1 MFGLNKR
8 EGRVFR
14 FSLFAHGCVVLLCA
28 AIGFLPSC
36 EEEEKVHVFE
46 LASASPFPSDL
57 PTPQAPTPPKVVEP
71 KPTPTKPTPAPTP
84 PKPVVSKPTP
94 PKPKPT
100 PPKVV
105 EPKPTPPKP
114 TPPPPKPVVRKPTP
128 PKPKPKPVPPQ
139 TVSFDQ
145 FRKTHQLPK
154 PSSRKPT
161 PPSRKPVP
169 QIDDSKYS
177 LPAPRLGNTPTR
189 STVSPSV
196 LNAYLSQV
204 QSKMDR
210 IWKRLQASTEL
221 GFGGEARLSF
231 RISSNGTIISAKLSK
246 RSGNKALDDLV
257 LRVGRTVGNVGPPP
271 GGKLDSDLEIPFV
284 VN

>member
-14 FSLFAHGCVVLLCA
+14 FSLFAHGFVALLCA
-28 AIGFLPSC
+28 AFGFLPSC

-71 KPTPTKPTPAPTP
+71 KPTP
-84 PKPVVSKPTP
+84 
-94 PKPKPT
+94 PKPT
-100 PPKVV
+100 P
-105 EPKPTPPKP
+105 
-114 TPPPPKPVVRKPTP
+114 PPPPKPVVRKPPPPKPKATPPKVLEPKPTPPPPKPTP

-139 TVSFDQ
+139 TTVSFDQ

-154 PSSRKPT
+154 PSPRKST
-161 PPSRKPVP
+161 PPPRKPVP

-177 LPAPRLGNTPTR
+177 IPAPRLGKTPTR

>member
-14 FSLFAHGCVVLLCA
+14 FSLFAHVFVALSCA
-28 AIGFLPSC
+28 AFGFLPSC

-57 PTPQAPTPPKVVEP
+57 PTPQVPTPPKVVEP
-71 KPTPTKPTPAPTP
+71 TPMPPKPTPP
-84 PKPVVSKPTP
+84 PKPVVRKPTP

-105 EPKPTPPKP
+105 EPKPTPP
-114 TPPPPKPVVRKPTP
+114 PPKPVVRKPTP
-128 PKPKPKPVPPQ
+128 PKLKPKPVTPQ
-139 TVSFDQ
+139 TVSIDQ

-154 PSSRKPT
+154 PSPRKPT
-161 PPSRKPVP
+161 PPPRKPVP